1 MCKGTKCTHHLD
13 PAVQHLEAEYG
24 FMKYVDAPNGIYTMV
39 VDTRQDYQY
48 ASFRTNPGY
57 GSSHVQPMVTL
68 KDDGDG
74 WCESAEWSGVEG
86 PGMPWEEDDTI
97 PHADASRYD
106 SYPSYLQEY
115 YEEHSMP
122 VPESV
127 ATASAAWRVESDRRV
142 AEQQERRQRQEDERR
157 RAEREQRAA
166 TVRMQDARNMTF
178 EQWRE
183 GYGDNPEEYNRL
195 RGIQGM
201 HADYVI
207 VDEAY
212 SAQAAVYAEG
222 SGISRAF
229 WENARDGMRITME
242 ASTTMH
248 EAIERLQRQLRELE
262 RATTQDTQDG

>member
-1 MCKGTKCTHHLD
+1 MCKGTVCTHHLD
-13 PAVQHLEAEYG
+13 PAVQHLEADYG
-24 FMKYVDAPNGIYTMV
+24 YMKYVDAPNGIYTMV
-39 VDTRQDYQY
+39 VDTRQEYQY

-57 GSSHVQPMVTL
+57 GSSHVQPMVML

-74 WCESAEWSGVEG
+74 WCESADWSGVEG

-115 YEEHSMP
+115 YEEHNMP

-142 AEQQERRQRQEDERR
+142 AEQQERWERQEEERR
-157 RAEREQRAA
+157 RAERAQRAA
-166 TVRMQDARNMTF
+166 TVRMQDARTMTF
-178 EQWRE
+178 AQWRE

-201 HADYVI
+201 RADYVI
-207 VDEAY
+207 QDEVHSYVEDTREAY
-212 SAQAAVYAEG
+212 SV
-222 SGISRAF
+222 SLAF
-229 WENARDGMRITME
+229 WENASDGVRT
-242 ASTTMH
+242 ASVSMH
-248 EAIERLQRQLRELE
+248 EAIEQLQQQLRELE
-262 RATTQDTQDG
+262 RATSQDSQDG